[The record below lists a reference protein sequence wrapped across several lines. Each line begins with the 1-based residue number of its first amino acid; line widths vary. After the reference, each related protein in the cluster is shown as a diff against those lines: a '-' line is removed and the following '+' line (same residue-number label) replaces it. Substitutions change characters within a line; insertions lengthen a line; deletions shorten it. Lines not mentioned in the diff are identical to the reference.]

1 MIDTQVIVI
10 GLHLLG
16 VIIGMGGAFTS
27 DAIFFSSIRDEKVSH
42 TEVRFLKLGGKMVWL
57 GLFII
62 VVSGLFIFSSNPE
75 FYLHSSK
82 FLSKMTIVAVL
93 ILNGLIFHLVHIPRF
108 HRHAES
114 HFPSSEEFM
123 RFAPWLLVGG
133 VISTISWLS
142 ALILG
147 LWRGVPYG
155 YGEIMSLYG
164 LVLLMVLVLTLI
176 FRKKFIPGFK

>member
-1 MIDTQVIVI
+1 MIDTQTILI

-27 DAIFFSSIRDEKVSH
+27 DAIFFSSISDEKVSH

-57 GLFII
+57 GIFII
-62 VVSGLFIFSSNPE
+62 ALSGLFIFYSNPE

-82 FLSKMTIVAVL
+82 FLAKMSVVAIL
-93 ILNGLIFHLVHIPRF
+93 LLNGLIFHLVHIPRF

-123 RFAPWLLVGG
+123 HFAPWLLVGG
-133 VISTISWLS
+133 VISSISWLS

-147 LWRGVPYG
+147 LWRGIPYS
-155 YGEIMSLYG
+155 YLEIMSFYG
-164 LVLLMVLVLTLI
+164 LVLLVIIIFTLI